1 MEQQT
6 INRQARGGDA
16 RDMQSLYGQYR
27 HTLQGLLD
35 RRAQLAGELGETVR
49 RVRLLDQEIDEVF
62 EVLHLL
68 RGYVS

>member
-6 INRQARGGDA
+6 INRQARGGDV